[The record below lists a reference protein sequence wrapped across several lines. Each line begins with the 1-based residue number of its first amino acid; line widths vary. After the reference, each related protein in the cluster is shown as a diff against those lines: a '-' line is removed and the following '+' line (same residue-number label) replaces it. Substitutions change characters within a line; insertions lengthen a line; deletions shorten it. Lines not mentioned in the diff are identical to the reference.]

1 VTPLNALLYLV
12 ISGQAFFF
20 GAGLMGLGLA
30 MEGRLA
36 RRRDRLGQ
44 RVAGVALLVGAFF
57 VALSSTPLPVW
68 FYGLGGLGLGGYLV
82 WLSRPP
88 DEGRRR
94 ATRLALAVI
103 VLAGVMAEGRHHVR
117 GPLQGRPQ
125 KAVYVLGDSISAGIV
140 QPGVVPY
147 PQLLQKQHGVRVTN
161 LAVSGC
167 TVQGATSALDQIRDP
182 AGLILVEIGGIDLFQ
197 NRPSAEF
204 ARDLEALLRQAATPE
219 RTVVMLELP
228 LPPFSWGYGRVQ
240 RRLARQYG
248 VILVPKRVFAG
259 VLGTPGATD
268 PDDRIHLTRSGQA
281 LMAERLWPWLRPNV
295 S

>member
-12 ISGQAFFF
+12 ISGQAFFW
-20 GAGLMGLGLA
+20 GTGLMGLGLA
-30 MEGRLA
+30 VEGGLA

-68 FYGLGGLGLGGYLV
+68 FYGLGVLDLCVYLV
-82 WLSRPP
+82 WLPRPP
-88 DEGRRR
+88 DEGRR
-94 ATRLALAVI
+94 ATRLALAMI
-103 VLAGVMAEGRHHVR
+103 VLAGVMAEGPHHVR

-125 KAVYVLGDSISAGIV
+125 RAVYVLGDSISAGIE

-147 PQLLQKQHGVRVTN
+147 PQLLQKQHGMRVTN

-167 TVQGATSALDQIRDP
+167 TVQGAMSALDQIRDP

-197 NRPSAEF
+197 RRSTAEF
-204 ARDLEALLRQAATPE
+204 ARDLAALLRRAATPE
-219 RTVVMLELP
+219 RTVMMLELP
-228 LPPFSWGYGRVQ
+228 LPSWGYGRVQ